1 MEGVGVNYFVVG
13 VEAGIGGVREFFLC
27 FAYTI
32 FWGVIHRVLGTE
44 KGWKWGEKGLLVKW
58 DWNLE

>member
-1 MEGVGVNYFVVG
+1 MDFG
-13 VEAGIGGVREFFLC
+13 

-32 FWGVIHRVLGTE
+32 FWGVIHRVRGTE
-44 KGWKWGEKGLLVKW
+44 NGGKWGEKGLLVKW